1 MSAWVFKLWFIICGA
16 AETYFAKR
24 EKRDRPAGRSRSHDV
39 LKQENLRNRVQK
51 FGPCP
56 TKKENTWAGHLVD
69 GVPGG
74 ENPGP
79 QEIVSLRR
87 EGETPGREFSLSGR
101 AGRRKPGTQFRKT
114 FCPAREEKALA
125 ENSGELSVTGPAGG
139 ENPQNSVARP
149 TETIPAATARV
160 RALNVPPSCCC
171 SYDSI
176 LPIRCQLPF
185 SKFIQVIHIYKIK
198 RPALQEFAISSKSR
212 QNLSHDGYA
221 YANRAEISSASVIT
235 TGVSS
240 PTNRMDTLSIAAVTM
255 EPFTHASFQKCFA
268 GVV

>member
-1 MSAWVFKLWFIICGA
+1 MF
-16 AETYFAKR
+16 
-24 EKRDRPAGRSRSHDV
+24 
-39 LKQENLRNRVQK
+39 
-51 FGPCP
+51 
-56 TKKENTWAGHLVD
+56 
-69 GVPGG
+69 
-74 ENPGP
+74 
-79 QEIVSLRR
+79 LRR
-87 EGETPGREFSLSGR
+87 EGENPDRGFRCR
-101 AGRRKPGTQFRKT
+101 AALEGENQGPNLGELFISPGRRKPTELY
-114 FCPAREEKALA
+114 REASRALKIA
-125 ENSGELSVTGPAGG
+125 
-139 ENPQNSVARP
+139 
-149 TETIPAATARV
+149 PAATARV

-268 GVV
+268 GVA